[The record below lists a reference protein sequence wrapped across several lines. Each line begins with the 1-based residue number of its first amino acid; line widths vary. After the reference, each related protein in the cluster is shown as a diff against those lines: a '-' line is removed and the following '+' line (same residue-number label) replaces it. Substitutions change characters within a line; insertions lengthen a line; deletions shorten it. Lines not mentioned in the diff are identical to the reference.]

1 MPPPL
6 LMANWKMNLT
16 VAESCKLAHAIAR
29 SCGSCG
35 KSRESRQSAQ
45 IVLLPS
51 FTALDAVARIASRV
65 KTLSVGSQDCFW
77 EERGAFTGEESV
89 RTLQELGATFVLI
102 GHSER
107 RQLQNE
113 SNEAIRKKVE
123 FVSNTKT
130 VTPVLCIGE
139 SHAQKVSGKRKSI
152 LQQQLLSAFKG
163 LLQTPLSREIV
174 IAYEPIWAIGT
185 GVSATASD
193 CATIY
198 TYLRGLLENAWGM
211 DAVNRYCRIIY
222 GGSVSEANIADFVAK
237 GVSDG
242 ALIGGASLTA
252 PGFCAIIKRVSNS
265 V

>member
-1 MPPPL
+1 
-6 LMANWKMNLT
+6 MANWKMNLS
-16 VAESCKLAHAIAR
+16 VAESRKLANAIAR
-29 SCGSCG
+29 SCASHG
-35 KSRESRQSAQ
+35 KSLASQRSVQV
-45 IVLLPS
+45 VLLPS
-51 FTALDAVARIASRV
+51 FTALDAVARIASRA
-65 KTLSVGSQDCFW
+65 KLFAVGAQDCFW
-77 EERGAFTGEESV
+77 EERGAFTGEESI
-89 RTLQELGATFVLI
+89 RALQELGATFVLI

-123 FVSNTKT
+123 FVSHTKT

-163 LLQTPLSREIV
+163 LLQKPLSREIV

-198 TYLRGLLENAWGM
+198 AYLRGLLENAWGT

-222 GGSVSEANIADFVAK
+222 GGSVSEANIADFVAR

-252 PGFCAIIKRVSNS
+252 PGFCAIVKRVTDSL
-265 V
+265 